1 MLGDF
6 EEEQAGASPQ
16 SQSLSQSIS
25 QSISESSD
33 QPDTVTVQVATGP

>member
-6 EEEQAGASPQ
+6 EEEQTGSSPA
-16 SQSLSQSIS
+16 SQSLSQSMS
-25 QSISESSD
+25 QSISETSD